1 MGIALVAPGRA
12 MLAVHGRTVLWR
24 PLRDATSGGGSGG
37 GTFTGPHPNAIA
49 GLSGWWDAGTFDG
62 LLDASA
68 RPLPAWDVAP
78 SGTVATVA
86 DKSGNSNALAA
97 YRVTGSTSPQATPR
111 LNGLLG
117 GVGLNTVVPPN
128 GLPQAGYCLPQLDP
142 DQGFRLA
149 SADLGSGSG
158 WTCYLVW
165 SRPNWRQGLSGP
177 ITLLSAGGTTILQA
191 DGVRGAGN
199 RLMLFSGS
207 AMRVLTSSL
216 ERRHTHSVIIRNTP
230 GSGVDVWLDG
240 NQVASGA
247 ANSLPGS
254 APGALFVL
262 HSGVSQGGAQCWF
275 HEAASWPRALSSSDI
290 TTLLACGSRWQRGAR
305 KGVQLLVVGQSNA
318 GNALNDGAWH
328 LMAQGVAWHLGA
340 LAYGVIG
347 QYAGSPTTCIGG
359 HGIYDVRQP
368 PNTGASYLPGDFIH
382 NPGDGSDPASYALG
396 ADGGA
401 VKAYLAQQQAEDLA
415 DIGAILWPWSETDS
429 TRAYSEKVFFQD
441 GAQNLLARLRTML
454 GRDASSLPLIWW
466 NAMPFWT
473 DPGVQMLREV
483 ATAMAADATQ
493 HVVIGWPMTAD
504 VDPRDGDNDH
514 IAKTDNIILGQ
525 RAAPVIARAILAT
538 AGGDSIAQVPA
549 SVPTAGGPH
558 IVHAYR
564 QDATHVVLTV
574 HHDAGDDVLL
584 PGTAASGTGFAVMDG
599 GSVASPGPLRHATA
613 CARIDGTHLLLTLDG
628 ALTNASASCQL
639 FYPYGSTRIG
649 HGNAVTDNVAA
660 KAKLAGCDIG
670 ADLGTAWRLSF
681 PLAATTTPIVLS
693 DSPN

>member
-1 MGIALVAPGRA
+1 MR
-12 MLAVHGRTVLWR
+12 
-24 PLRDATSGGGSGG
+24 
-37 GTFTGPHPNAIA
+37 N
-49 GLSGWWDAGTFDG
+49 
-62 LLDASA
+62 
-68 RPLPAWDVAP
+68 
-78 SGTVATVA
+78 
-86 DKSGNSNALAA
+86 
-97 YRVTGSTSPQATPR
+97 
-111 LNGLLG
+111 
-117 GVGLNTVVPPN
+117 
-128 GLPQAGYCLPQLDP
+128 
-142 DQGFRLA
+142 
-149 SADLGSGSG
+149 
-158 WTCYLVW
+158 
-165 SRPNWRQGLSGP
+165 SRP
-177 ITLLSAGGTTILQA
+177 
-191 DGVRGAGN
+191 
-199 RLMLFSGS
+199 
-207 AMRVLTSSL
+207 
-216 ERRHTHSVIIRNTP
+216 
-230 GSGVDVWLDG
+230 
-240 NQVASGA
+240 
-247 ANSLPGS
+247 
-254 APGALFVL
+254 
-262 HSGVSQGGAQCWF
+262 
-275 HEAASWPRALSSSDI
+275 
-290 TTLLACGSRWQRGAR
+290 
-305 KGVQLLVVGQSNA
+305 K
-318 GNALNDGAWH
+318 
-328 LMAQGVAWHLGA
+328 
-340 LAYGVIG
+340 
-347 QYAGSPTTCIGG
+347 
-359 HGIYDVRQP
+359 
-368 PNTGASYLPGDFIH
+368 
-382 NPGDGSDPASYALG
+382 
-396 ADGGA
+396 
-401 VKAYLAQQQAEDLA
+401 

-549 SVPTAGGPH
+549 SVPTVGGPH

-574 HHDAGDDVLL
+574 QHDAGDDVLL

-628 ALTNASASCQL
+628 ALTNASASCLL